1 MLECGN
7 VINVYNKD
15 NQNSTITWT
24 MCGREALSLIILL
37 IFGKGRIIALSG
49 SLKKQIKFII
59 THIQTNKLTFFSQT
73 DSPPAWV
80 VGTHGDEHVKDE
92 CSQV

>member
-7 VINVYNKD
+7 GINVYNKE

-49 SLKKQIKFII
+49 SLKKTDKILHHK
-59 THIQTNKLTFFSQT
+59 HSNK
-73 DSPPAWV
+73 
-80 VGTHGDEHVKDE
+80 
-92 CSQV
+92 